1 MCGLTAYFSLGD
13 ETISIKK
20 FIEINNAIKHRGPD
34 DEGYYFSNNS
44 DDITVAGGKDTP
56 EDVIIN
62 KKLHHLPD
70 YALDYNNPQTYKYA
84 IGHRRLSICDVTS
97 AGHQPYFEKNN
108 NSILIFNGEIYNFEE
123 LKLNLIK
130 NGSVFHTKSDTEVL
144 YKMFSQ
150 NKNKNSLKELNGM
163 FSFIYFNYE
172 TKKIYVAR
180 DRYGVKPLYYFVK
193 PNQYILFGSEMKQFL
208 KINDFK
214 KNLDKNI
221 INDFLKYDMVES
233 GNDKTIFKEIKK
245 VEPGSLIEFDISKK
259 NEISMSKTFYY
270 NLSFDRQKK
279 KIHYQEEFKNLF
291 NSSVKIRLP
300 KEVNFASCLSG
311 GIDST
316 IVSLIANK
324 FSDGGISTL
333 NFKSDIKEYDETEY
347 YNEVISKNKFRNNYI
362 ANVKTNDVIDDFSKV
377 VFTHD
382 QPFSNGSVLA
392 EYYLYKEAK
401 KNNFKVVLDGHGAD
415 ESFLGYEID
424 LINYYKK
431 ILVKNNLKISNIGKF
446 NYGLKYILRFL
457 KKVRSKISNINS
469 INLDYTN
476 SKLETDLKIINLNK
490 YILFLLYNNFA
501 KQLTSVDRNSMAF
514 GIENRSPFLDFN
526 LINFISN
533 CPPEYLFK
541 DLDKKTMIKNSYGAY
556 IPEKIL
562 KRKKKIGYSSEEKA
576 WNDKNMENFYF
587 EKIEY
592 GKKNIN
598 LKLYEELHNNF
609 NTYKDNKSEIFKFVT
624 FSEWYRLFSSDKTI

>member
-13 ETISIKK
+13 EAISIKK
-20 FIEINNAIKHRGPD
+20 FVEINNAIKHRGPD
-34 DEGYYFSNNS
+34 DEGYYFANNS

-70 YALDYNNPQTYKYA
+70 YVLDNDNPKNYKYA

-97 AGHQPYFEKNN
+97 AGHQPYFEKNY
-108 NSILIFNGEIYNFEE
+108 NSILIFNGEIYNFED
-123 LKLNLIK
+123 LKFNLIK
-130 NGSVFHTKSDTEVL
+130 NGLAFQTKSDTEVL
-144 YKMFSQ
+144 YKIFSQ
-150 NKNKNSLKELNGM
+150 NEDKNSLKELNGM

-180 DRYGVKPLYYFVK
+180 DRFGVKPLYYFEK
-193 PNQYILFGSEMKQFL
+193 PNQFIFFASEIKQFL
-208 KINDFK
+208 KLNDFK

-233 GNDKTIFKEIKK
+233 ENEKTIFKEIKK

-259 NEISMSKTFYY
+259 NNISISKVFYY
-270 NLSFDRQKK
+270 NLLFDRQKK
-279 KIHYQEEFKNLF
+279 KFHYQEEFKNLF
-291 NSSVKIRLP
+291 NNSVKIRLP
-300 KEVNFASCLSG
+300 KEVKFASCLSG

-316 IVSLIANK
+316 LVSVIANK
-324 FSDGGISTL
+324 YSNGGISTL
-333 NFKSDIKEYDETEY
+333 NFKSDLKEFDETKY
-347 YNEVISKNKFRNNYI
+347 YNEVISKNKFINNYR
-362 ANVKTNDVIDDFSKV
+362 ANVKTDDVINDFSKI

-392 EYYLYKEAK
+392 EYYLYKEAG

-424 LINYYKK
+424 LVNYYQK
-431 ILVKNNLKISNIGKF
+431 ILIKNNINISNIGKF
-446 NYGLKYILRFL
+446 NYGLKYILQIL
-457 KKVRSKISNINS
+457 KKVKSRISNINS
-469 INLDYTN
+469 INLDYIN
-476 SKLETDLKIINLNK
+476 PKLETDLKIVDLNK

-514 GIENRSPFLDFN
+514 GIENRSPFLDIN

-533 CPPEYLFK
+533 CPPEFLFK
-541 DLDKKTMIKNSYGAY
+541 DLDKKIIIKNSYRAY

-576 WNDKNMENFYF
+576 WNNKNIENFYV

-598 LKLYEELHNNF
+598 LELYEELYKNF
-609 NTYKDNKSEIFKFVT
+609 NLYKDNKPEIFKFVA
-624 FSEWYRLFSSDKTI
+624 FSEWHRIFCSDKAI